1 MNILDFILKTMEE
14 NMNTHYEVSIQTKD
28 LHTAL
33 RPFWQLS
40 AEVSCLYGLG
50 ADTIEELKQKIVFMQ
65 IRGEEECSIR
75 DKFPKME
82 VEKNNFF
89 FQSVNGLYRLEAT
102 FTNQGVICDFIFE
115 EEEKKAE
122 RILEILQRHH
132 WNTGQEPY
140 LMVDEKLWE
149 LPMKEAM
156 YKK

>member
-1 MNILDFILKTMEE
+1 MNV
-14 NMNTHYEVSIQTKD
+14 HYEVSIQTKD
-28 LHTAL
+28 LRTAL
-33 RPFWQLS
+33 RPFWHLS
-40 AEVSCLYGLG
+40 AEVSCLYKLG

-65 IRGEEECSIR
+65 IRGKYSKG

-122 RILEILQRHH
+122 QILEILQRHH